1 MVQEAVAIFKA
12 PGMNISGQAQKL
24 RKRMNELDGILQ
36 IEVNYILDTVSIVYD
51 SDKLTLR
58 KIRKKIGAE

>member
-58 KIRKKIGAE
+58 KIRKKIGVE